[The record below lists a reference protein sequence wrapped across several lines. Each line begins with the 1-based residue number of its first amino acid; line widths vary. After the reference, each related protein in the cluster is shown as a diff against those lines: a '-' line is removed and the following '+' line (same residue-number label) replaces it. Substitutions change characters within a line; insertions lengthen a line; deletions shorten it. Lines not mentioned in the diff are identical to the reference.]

1 MMGGGAGDSVHSKP
15 AQLQQQ
21 QLDKTPPPAAVP
33 ILNTSAAEAPTR
45 QPAQQKKQNGT
56 PPRIDNKSPRKEV
69 KESVKERPVK
79 MRTIPEEKTA
89 EGTKKSKKENDG
101 EDAFCPG
108 GIDEEKEADNSEWT
122 HRKFRILHTK
132 SLPFSVIANSGS
144 ALNSLAEKSSLAYI
158 SDVEKLKRKLDLQKV

>member
-108 GIDEEKEADNSEWT
+108 GIDEEKEADN
-122 HRKFRILHTK
+122 I
-132 SLPFSVIANSGS
+132 IANSGS

-158 SDVEKLKRKLDLQKV
+158 SDVEKLKKKLDLQKV